1 MINLFNSFVLPC
13 FSIGFILVGVYYVVR
28 HPNIRENSANTKNFV
43 SIAVG
48 VMLSILALHLLPEVY
63 ESGSNLP
70 HFVFLFSLIF
80 FYILG
85 WYSHNHE
92 HDDEH
97 SHHKESVSTFKFSSS
112 FFGLGLH
119 SIADG
124 IVITSSYL
132 LSPISGL
139 VTTFAIALHH
149 LPMFSGISA
158 RNGNVN
164 LRLVTLVSIGA
175 SSLSL
180 IGVLLVN
187 IFATKDLSA
196 VFASIAAASFLYI
209 GGYDLTSY
217 LREGSDFRIWK
228 RLGYILLG
236 FVVTFIAIQ
245 IGHLD

>member
-1 MINLFNSFVLPC
+1 M
-13 FSIGFILVGVYYVVR
+13 
-28 HPNIRENSANTKNFV
+28 NIS
-43 SIAVG
+43 
-48 VMLSILALHLLPEVY
+48 
-63 ESGSNLP
+63 
-70 HFVFLFSLIF
+70 HFL
-80 FYILG
+80 
-85 WYSHNHE
+85 E
-92 HDDEH
+92 
-97 SHHKESVSTFKFSSS
+97 
-112 FFGLGLH
+112 
-119 SIADG
+119 
-124 IVITSSYL
+124 YL
-132 LSPISGL
+132 
-139 VTTFAIALHH
+139 AIALHH